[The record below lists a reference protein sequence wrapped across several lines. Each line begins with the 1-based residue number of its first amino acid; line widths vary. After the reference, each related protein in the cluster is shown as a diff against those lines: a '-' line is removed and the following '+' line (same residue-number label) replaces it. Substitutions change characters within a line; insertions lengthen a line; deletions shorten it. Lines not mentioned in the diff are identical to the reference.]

1 MTTDIKKPEV
11 TTEDEL
17 NAQIEA
23 ELGKQ
28 VEAELAKQMARKR
41 AEIVYQKRV
50 DANMRHLNKVN
61 ARHPVQEAPSQEA
74 VAARHRLADA
84 GLRQHFERVAA
95 NQAKW
100 ASEWTYKGGR
110 K

>member
-50 DANMRHLNKVN
+50 DANMRHLNKAGDGVPEGARFGPWTAEKTN
-61 ARHPVQEAPSQEA
+61 AVIR
-74 VAARHRLADA
+74 R
-84 GLRQHFERVAA
+84 
-95 NQAKW
+95 W
-100 ASEWTYKGGR
+100 
-110 K
+110 